1 MKYSLQRALGVFLVA
16 LSSTGAIAE
25 PVDFQQD
32 IMPILADR
40 CFACHGPDASQR
52 KAELRLDIEAE
63 AKKEAIVPG
72 QADASELLKRI
83 LSTDPEEVMPPP
95 TSEKPAL
102 TAEQA
107 ELFRRWIAE
116 GAKWK
121 GHWAF
126 ETPAKPAMPDVSLAT
141 WPRNDIDRYI
151 LATMESKGLE
161 PSPEAS
167 RETLIRRL
175 YLDLTGLPP
184 SLEAVDDFV
193 LDHSPEA
200 YERLVDDL
208 LASPDYG
215 EQMARRWL
223 DGARYAD
230 TNGFQNDFHRIM
242 WPWRDWV
249 IGAFNNNMP
258 YDQFVVEQ
266 LAGDLLPNA
275 TESQR
280 IATGFNR
287 NNKSNTEGG
296 SIEEEW
302 YVENIVDRVETAS
315 TVFMGLT
322 MGCARCHDHKYDPV
336 TQKDFYE
343 FYAFFNSTEDRG
355 FYEETRGNAGPQVY
369 VPSFE
374 QQRKLNELDGA
385 VNLARQA
392 LDEER
397 ARLGA
402 DFDGWLA
409 ALRAAPA
416 AGEAL
421 APVFAAKL
429 DGELPIPGDS
439 GNPQSDQS
447 DRSDEAPKLTWAP
460 GLVGQALVLN
470 GTPEATLA
478 LGDVVAFDREK
489 PFTVS
494 LWARPDGDGALF
506 SKMDEANAFR
516 GVDMLAFAD
525 GHIDVHIINAWDGNA
540 LKIMTEPAFTPGA
553 WSHFCLT
560 YDGSGKAAGIK
571 VYVNGLA
578 AGTTVVNDAL
588 SGPID
593 TAEPLRIGQRTT
605 STYLSGAVSDF
616 QFFERALGEAEPKAL
631 MESALDAA
639 LPAEIPE
646 EQAKVLRAHF
656 DSRIALDLKPQQE
669 AVNAA
674 QKARDDYAKDIP
686 SVMVMQER
694 AEPRPTYLLKR
705 GVYDAPDTSEALQ
718 PNVPDFLPALKSG
731 APRNRLGLAQWMVDP
746 ANPLTPRVAVNAL
759 WQGVFGTGLVK
770 TAEDFGLQSSP
781 PSHPELL
788 DYLAT
793 HFVETG
799 WDMKGLLKEIVTS
812 ATYRQSSAVSETLLA
827 ADPDGQLY
835 ARAPRY
841 RLSAEAVRDNALA
854 VSGLLHKSL
863 GGPSVM
869 PYQPEGLWADLAGGA
884 GQGPYVQSK
893 GDDLYRRSLY
903 TYRKRTVPHPTL
915 TTFDAPGF
923 EKCQVRRDRTNTPL
937 QALAL
942 LNGPTFV
949 EAARNLAQRM
959 MGEPQG
965 AARERIAFGFRVTTG
980 RSPSQTELDT
990 LTKGYDGF
998 AAKFSANPEAA
1009 AQLVTNGE
1017 SPVSEALPK
1026 SELAAYTTVA
1036 GILLNLDEA
1045 ITRE

>member
-1 MKYSLQRALGVFLVA
+1 MHFTLQCSLGLILAA
-16 LSSTGAIAE
+16 APLSAAHAD
-25 PVDFQQD
+25 PVDFRRD

-40 CFACHGPDASQR
+40 CFACHGPDAAQR
-52 KAELRLDIEAE
+52 KAELRLDVEAE

-72 QADASELLKRI
+72 QADTSELMKRI

-102 TAEQA
+102 TPEQA

-126 ETPAKPAMPDVSLAT
+126 ETATKPAVPEVALAT

-151 LATMESKGLE
+151 LATMESKGLA

-175 YLDLTGLPP
+175 YLDITGLPP
-184 SLEAVDDFV
+184 ALEAVEDFV
-193 LDHSPEA
+193 LDHSPEG
-200 YERLVDDL
+200 YERVVDGL

-249 IGAFNNNMP
+249 IGAFNDNMP

-369 VPSFE
+369 TPSFE
-374 QQRKLNELDGA
+374 QQQKLNELDGA

-409 ALRAAPA
+409 ALRAAPS
-416 AGEAL
+416 AGETL
-421 APVFAAKL
+421 APKFAATF
-429 DGELPIPGDS
+429 P
-439 GNPQSDQS
+439 SDQG
-447 DRSDEAPKLTWAP
+447 AALTWAP
-460 GLVGQALVLN
+460 GLVGQALALN

-478 LGDVVAFDREK
+478 LGDAVWFDREK

-506 SKMDEANAFR
+506 SKMDEANNFR

-525 GHIDVHIINAWDGNA
+525 GHIDVHIVNTWDGNA
-540 LKIMTEPAFTPGA
+540 LKITTELAFTPGA
-553 WSHFCLT
+553 WSHFALT
-560 YDGSGKAAGIK
+560 YDGSGKAAGVK
-571 VYVNGLA
+571 VYVNGLV
-578 AGTTVVNDAL
+578 AGATVLNDAL

-593 TAEPLRIGQRTT
+593 TAEPLRIGQRT
-605 STYLSGAVSDF
+605 SSMYLSGAISDF
-616 QFFERALGEAEPKAL
+616 QFFDRALGEAEPKAL
-631 MESALDAA
+631 MESALAAA

-656 DSRIALDLKPQQE
+656 DSRIALDLKPQQD
-669 AVNAA
+669 AVNVA

-731 APRNRLGLAQWMVDP
+731 APRNRLGLAQWMADP

-793 HFVETG
+793 HFVESG
-799 WDMKGLLKEIVTS
+799 WDMKGLLKTIVTS
-812 ATYRQSSAVSETLLA
+812 ATYRQSSAVNDTLLA

-893 GDDLYRRSLY
+893 GADLYRRSLY

-959 MGEPQG
+959 MGESQG
-965 AARERIAFGFRVTTG
+965 EVRERIAYGFRVTTG
-980 RSPSQTELDT
+980 RNPSQTELDT

-1017 SPVSEALPK
+1017 SPVPEALPK